1 MKRTAEVEK
10 EKENKAKAAEELASW
25 NQQRDIRLKAKKEK
39 NRSEEQVFLE
49 SLESEADGSNTWE
62 RVTKL
67 VDTKTGESAD
77 TSKADVT
84 RMKKI
89 FIQLK
94 SDPLEKTRTQAA
106 VKV

>member
-1 MKRTAEVEK
+1 V
-10 EKENKAKAAEELASW
+10 EELASW

-77 TSKADVT
+77 THKADVT

-89 FIQLK
+89 LIQLK
-94 SDPLEKTRTQAA
+94 SDPLEKTRTQTA